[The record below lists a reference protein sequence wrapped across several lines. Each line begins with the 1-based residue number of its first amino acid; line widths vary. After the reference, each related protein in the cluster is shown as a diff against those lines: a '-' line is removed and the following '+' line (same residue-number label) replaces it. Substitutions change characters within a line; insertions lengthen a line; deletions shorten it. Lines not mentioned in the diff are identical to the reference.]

1 MEGRIRMIG
10 VRLLS
15 LSSLL
20 LLLLA
25 TPSFGDDVMPQSIG
39 SLSLERVQSG
49 EKARQEIDRLHG
61 KQINFRRGYIGTYG
75 NGRAKLWI
83 SEYDSEG
90 EAAEGIGKMAQRIQ
104 AGKKGNFW
112 HFREMSIQ
120 GVTVNFVVGM
130 GQAHYFF
137 QKGRKIIWLAV
148 DPPLAREAIRDAI
161 EKIP

>member
-1 MEGRIRMIG
+1 MIG

-15 LSSLL
+15 LSSLFL
-20 LLLLA
+20 FLF
-25 TPSFGDDVMPQSIG
+25 TTSSFGGDVLPQSIG
-39 SLSLERVQSG
+39 SLRLERIQSG
-49 EKARQEIDRLHG
+49 EEARQEIDRLHG
-61 KQINFRRGYIGTYG
+61 KQIDFRRGYVGTYG
-75 NGRAKLWI
+75 NGRATLWI

-104 AGKKGNFW
+104 TSKKGNFW

-120 GVTVNFVVGM
+120 GVAVYFVVGM

-137 QKGRKIIWLAV
+137 QKGERVIWLAV

-161 EKIP
+161 RKIPQ